1 VKDEIPEQQP
11 KRSPMEPHP
20 EQDDQ
25 PEDGTG
31 GRGGVIAAVVIGAIF
46 LILVALHLAGGMSLH
61 GS

>member
-1 VKDEIPEQQP
+1 
-11 KRSPMEPHP
+11 MEPHP